1 MAHDGTALGALN
13 EIIEAAGGTPD
24 AATLVPAIEQLGE
37 VIGSGGGGGGGIA
50 DGSITTK
57 KLADGAVTTAKLA
70 NGAVTNGKLAADA
83 VKGLNIHEDSVT
95 ATHIISGGVETYNI
109 HDGAVTIDKIS
120 SSAKAE
126 LVSAILYATDATTA
140 QTLAALGFT
149 ATVLTPKNARSTS
162 DAYGLPPHTSIRSM
176 LCWIDATSGYLEK
189 APLGFSGNLQSQAI
203 TLWAKGLHSTATG
216 VLGVDTSWTIAA
228 NA

>member
-1 MAHDGTALGALN
+1 MANDGTALGALN
-13 EIIEAAGGTPD
+13 EIIEAAGGASD
-24 AATLVPAIEQLGE
+24 AQTLVPAIERLGE
-37 VIGSGGGGGGGIA
+37 VIGGGGGGGGTIP

-57 KLADGAVTTAKLA
+57 KLANGAVSTAKLSASAVTNDKLENLAVTT
-70 NGAVTNGKLAADA
+70 
-83 VKGLNIHEDSVT
+83 
-95 ATHIISGGVETYNI
+95 
-109 HDGAVTIDKIS
+109 DKIS

-126 LVSAILYATDATTA
+126 LTSAILYATDATTA

-149 ATVLTPKNARSTS
+149 ATVLTPKNALSTS

-176 LCWIDATSGYLEK
+176 LCWIDTASGYLEK

-203 TLWAKGLHSTATG
+203 TLWAKGLHSTASG
-216 VLGVDTSWTIAA
+216 ILGVDESWTIAA